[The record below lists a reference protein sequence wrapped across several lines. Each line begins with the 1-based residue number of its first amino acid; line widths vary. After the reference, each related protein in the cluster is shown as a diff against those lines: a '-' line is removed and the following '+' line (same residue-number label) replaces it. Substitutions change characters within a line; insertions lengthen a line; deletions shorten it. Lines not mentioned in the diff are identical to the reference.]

1 MIHLPELIEQVQE
14 YNCDTDTGL
23 IERAYDYA
31 INKHGTQKRLSGDS
45 YISHPLEVANIIANL
60 RLDDASLVVAL
71 LHDTIE
77 DTNATREEIDENFG
91 KEIGKLVE
99 GLTKFDRIDLA
110 NHQAENIRKLLLAVA
125 DDVRVLLVKLA
136 DRLHNMRTL
145 DCMREEKRKRIAEET
160 IDIYAPLAGRM
171 GMHEIR
177 DELED
182 LSFRYINTKV
192 YENISNRLEINRQ
205 KNDTLIGDIETD
217 LKNLMAEKKVSATV
231 FGREKSPYSI
241 YRKMEQK
248 SRTLEQLSDI
258 YGFRIICDSLEDCYL
273 ALGIVHQ
280 KWPMVPG
287 RFKDYIS
294 TPKQNDYKSIHTTV
308 IGPSSQRVELQIRT
322 KEMDLIA
329 ARGIA
334 AHDFYKDEK
343 VDGQN
348 LAKIQ
353 KESGAYDWLKNSIK
367 LLSAGD
373 TLDEFLE
380 HTKLELFQDQVFCF
394 TPKGRLITLPRQAT
408 PIDFAYAVH
417 TDIGN
422 MCSGC
427 KVNGKIMPLSTEL
440 KNGDEVEIIKSNTQ
454 VTLRA
459 WESIAVTGKARV
471 EIRRATRNATR
482 KQYSVLGQQILE
494 RAFEL
499 YDYELTDQNLAK
511 AQNKLNHSSLI
522 DLLVGIGRNEIETDT
537 VLNAVFADFSERQL
551 EVQKSEAKTGWL
563 KSMRRDGVKFF
574 LRRKD
579 TAKKSYRIQGIHSD
593 LPIEFCAGGAV
604 PGDRIVGI
612 LTPGGGITIY
622 PIESPQLAKFDKN
635 REDINW
641 LDFSWDID
649 ENEPEDERELYP
661 ARISITTQ
669 NMPGSLA
676 KVSSVIGENKC
687 NIDNIHMKERMRDF
701 TQMIIDLEV
710 RDKEHLYSIIKL
722 LRAVPIV
729 AKVARITE

>member
-1 MIHLPELIEQVQE
+1 MILLPELIKQIQK
-14 YNCDTDTGL
+14 YNRNTNTDL
-23 IERAYDYA
+23 IERAYNYA

-77 DTNATREEIDENFG
+77 DTTATREEIDEIFG

-110 NHQAENIRKLLLAVA
+110 NHQAGNIRKLLLAVA

-182 LSFRYINTKV
+182 LSFRNLDSDK
-192 YENISNRLEINRQ
+192 YETISNRLESNRI
-205 KNDTLIGDIETD
+205 KNDTLISDIEID
-217 LKNLMAEKKVSATV
+217 LKKIISAKKISATV
-231 FGREKSPYSI
+231 YGREKSPYSI

-248 SRTLEQLSDI
+248 SLELGQLSDI
-258 YGFRIICDSLEDCYL
+258 YGFRIICNKLEDCYRV
-273 ALGIVHQ
+273 LGIVHQ

-294 TPKQNDYKSIHTTV
+294 TPKQNDYKSVHTTV

-322 KEMDLIA
+322 KEMDLVA

-334 AHDFYKDEK
+334 AHDLYKDEK
-343 VDGQN
+343 LDGQN
-348 LAKIQ
+348 LTRIQ
-353 KESGAYDWLKNSIK
+353 KESGAYDWLRNSIK

-394 TPKGRLITLPRQAT
+394 TPKGRLITLPRKAT

-427 KVNGKIMPLSTEL
+427 KINGTIMPLSTEL
-440 KNGDEVEIIKSNTQ
+440 KSGDEVEIIKSNTQ

-471 EIRRATRNATR
+471 EIRRATRNANR
-482 KQYSVLGQQILE
+482 KQYSILGEQILE
-494 RAFEL
+494 RACEQ
-499 YDYELTDQNLAK
+499 YRYTLTDQDLKK
-511 AQNKLNHSSLI
+511 AQENLNQNSLI
-522 DLLVGIGRNEIETDT
+522 DLLVGIGRIEIETDT
-537 VLNAVFADFSERQL
+537 VLNAIFPDFEERQQAR
-551 EVQKSEAKTGWL
+551 QKSEAKIGWL
-563 KSMRRDGVKFF
+563 RSMRRDGVKFL

-579 TAKKSYRIQGIHSD
+579 KEKKSYRIRGIHSD
-593 LPIEFCAGGAV
+593 LPVEFCAGGAV

-612 LTPGGGITIY
+612 LTQGKGITIY
-622 PIESPQLAKFDKN
+622 PIESPQLANFDKD
-635 REDINW
+635 RDEFSW
-641 LDFSWDID
+641 LDFNWDID
-649 ENEPEDERELYP
+649 ESEPELERELYP
-661 ARISITTQ
+661 ARISITTR

-676 KVSSVIGENKC
+676 KISSVIGDNNC
-687 NIDNIHMKERMRDF
+687 NIDNIHMKERKSDF

-710 RDKEHLYSIIKL
+710 RDKKHLTSIIKL
-722 LRAVPIV
+722 LRTEKIV
-729 AKVARITE
+729 AKVSRIIE

>member
-1 MIHLPELIEQVQE
+1 MIHLPELIEQVQK
-14 YNCDTDTGL
+14 YNCNTNTDL

-31 INKHGTQKRLSGDS
+31 ISKHGTQKRLSGDS
-45 YISHPLEVANIIANL
+45 YISHPLEVANILANL

-77 DTNATREEIDENFG
+77 DTTATREEIDENFG

-110 NHQAENIRKLLLAVA
+110 NHQAGNIRKLLLAVA

-145 DCMREEKRKRIAEET
+145 DCMREEKRKRIADET

-171 GMHEIR
+171 GMHDIR

-182 LSFRYINTKV
+182 LSFQHINPKV
-192 YENISNRLEINRQ
+192 YNNILNGLEINRQ
-205 KNDTLIGDIETD
+205 KNDSLISDIESD
-217 LKNLMAEKKVSATV
+217 LQKLMVEKKISATV
-231 FGREKSPYSI
+231 HGREKSPYSI
-241 YRKMEQK
+241 YRKMELK

-258 YGFRIICDSLEDCYL
+258 YGFRIICNKLEDCYL
-273 ALGIVHQ
+273 TLGIVHQ

-322 KEMDLIA
+322 EEMDQVA

-334 AHDFYKDEK
+334 AHDLYKDEK
-343 VDGQN
+343 LDGQN

-353 KESGAYDWLKNSIK
+353 QESGAYDWLKNSIE
-367 LLSAGD
+367 LLSKGD
-373 TLDEFLE
+373 TLNEFLE

-394 TPKGRLITLPRQAT
+394 TPKGRLITLPRKAT

-417 TDIGN
+417 TDVGN

-427 KVNGKIMPLSTEL
+427 KINGQIMPLSTEIRS
-440 KNGDEVEIIKSNTQ
+440 GDEVEIIKSSTK

-459 WESIAVTGKARV
+459 WESIAVTGKARGA
-471 EIRRATRNATR
+471 IRRATRNANR
-482 KQYSVLGQQILE
+482 KQYMSLGEQILD
-494 RAFEL
+494 RAYEKYG
-499 YDYELTDQNLAK
+499 YDQSNKDIEPALK
-511 AQNKLNHSSLI
+511 KLNLSYV
-522 DLLVGIGRNEIETDT
+522 DLAVGIGRLEIETET
-537 VLNAVFADFSERQL
+537 VLDAIFPDFEERQQAI
-551 EVQKSEAKTGWL
+551 QKAEPKKGWL
-563 KSMRRDGVKFF
+563 RSMRRDGVKFF

-579 TAKKSYRIQGIHSD
+579 SEKKSFQIQGVHRD
-593 LPIEFCAGGAV
+593 LPLDFCSSGAV
-604 PGDRIVGI
+604 PGDKIVGI
-612 LTPGGGITIY
+612 LTPGKGITIY
-622 PIESPQLAKFDKN
+622 PLDSPKLAKFDAEKDGESWMDLN
-635 REDINW
+635 
-641 LDFSWDID
+641 WDIEEDKPD
-649 ENEPEDERELYP
+649 EERKLYP
-661 ARISITTQ
+661 ARISISTL
-669 NMPGSLA
+669 NKPGSLA
-676 KVSSVIGENKC
+676 RISTVIGENKS
-687 NIDNIHMKERMRDF
+687 NIDNIRMKERKSDF

-710 RDKEHLYSIIKL
+710 RDKKHLKSIIKL
-722 LRAVPIV
+722 LRTEKAVSSV
-729 AKVARITE
+729 TRVFE

>member
-343 VDGQN
+343 VDGQS

-494 RAFEL
+494 RAF
-499 YDYELTDQNLAK
+499 
-511 AQNKLNHSSLI
+511 
-522 DLLVGIGRNEIETDT
+522 
-537 VLNAVFADFSERQL
+537 
-551 EVQKSEAKTGWL
+551 
-563 KSMRRDGVKFF
+563 
-574 LRRKD
+574 
-579 TAKKSYRIQGIHSD
+579 
-593 LPIEFCAGGAV
+593 
-604 PGDRIVGI
+604 
-612 LTPGGGITIY
+612 
-622 PIESPQLAKFDKN
+622 
-635 REDINW
+635 
-641 LDFSWDID
+641 
-649 ENEPEDERELYP
+649 
-661 ARISITTQ
+661 
-669 NMPGSLA
+669 
-676 KVSSVIGENKC
+676 
-687 NIDNIHMKERMRDF
+687 
-701 TQMIIDLEV
+701 
-710 RDKEHLYSIIKL
+710 
-722 LRAVPIV
+722 
-729 AKVARITE
+729 

>member
-1 MIHLPELIEQVQE
+1 MIHLPELIKQVKK
-14 YNCDTDTGL
+14 YNSKTNTEL
-23 IERAYDYA
+23 IERAYNYA
-31 INKHGTQKRLSGDS
+31 ISKHGTQKRLSGDS
-45 YISHPLEVANIIANL
+45 YISHPLEVANILASL

-77 DTNATREEIDENFG
+77 DTTATREEIDEIFG
-91 KEIGKLVE
+91 NEIGKLVD
-99 GLTKFDRIDLA
+99 GLTKIERIDLA
-110 NHQAENIRKLLLAVA
+110 NHRAGNIRKLLLAIA

-145 DCMREEKRKRIAEET
+145 DCMREEKRRRIAEET
-160 IDIYAPLAGRM
+160 FDIYAPLAGRM

-182 LSFRYINTKV
+182 LSFQILNAEK
-192 YENISNRLEINRQ
+192 YEIISNRLESNRT
-205 KNDTLIGDIETD
+205 KNDSLICDIETY
-217 LKNLMAEKKVSATV
+217 LKNLMLSKKISATV
-231 FGREKSPYSI
+231 YGREKSPYSI

-248 SRTLEQLSDI
+248 SLELGQLSDI
-258 YGFRIICDSLEDCYL
+258 YGFRIICKKLDDCYQ
-273 ALGIVHQ
+273 ALGLVHQ

-294 TPKQNDYKSIHTTV
+294 TPKQNDYQSIHTTV

-334 AHDFYKDEK
+334 AHDLYKDEK
-343 VDGQN
+343 IEGQS
-348 LAKIQ
+348 LTRIQ
-353 KESGAYDWLKNSIK
+353 QESGAYDWLRNSIE

-394 TPKGRLITLPRQAT
+394 TPKGRLITLPQKAT

-417 TDIGN
+417 TGIGN
-422 MCSGC
+422 MCTGC

-440 KNGDEVEIIKSNTQ
+440 KSGDEVEIIKSNTQ

-459 WESIAVTGKARV
+459 WESIAVTGKARAA
-471 EIRRATRNATR
+471 IRRATRYANLQ
-482 KQYSVLGQQILE
+482 QYSMLGDQILR
-494 RAFEL
+494 RAFEQ
-499 YDYELTDQNLAK
+499 YGYEFDDKKLVDALD
-511 AQNKLNHSSLI
+511 KLNLSHV
-522 DLLVGIGRNEIETDT
+522 DLLVGIGRLEIETDT
-537 VLNAVFADFSERQL
+537 LLNTIFPDFKERQL
-551 EVQKSEAKTGWL
+551 SRQKSEAKIGWF

-579 TAKKSYRIQGIHSD
+579 KVKKSYRIQGTHGD
-593 LPIEFCAGGAV
+593 LPLEFSSSGAV

-612 LTPGGGITIY
+612 LTQGKGITIY
-622 PIESPQLAKFDKN
+622 PIESPQLAKFDKDN
-635 REDINW
+635 NNFIW
-641 LDFSWDID
+641 LDFSWEND
-649 ENEPEDERELYP
+649 ENEVEDERELYP

-676 KVSSVIGENKC
+676 KISSVIGDNKC
-687 NIDNIHMKERMRDF
+687 NIDNIHMKERKRDF

-710 RDKEHLYSIIKL
+710 RDKKHLNSIIKL
-722 LRAVPIV
+722 LRAENIV
-729 AKVARITE
+729 AKVTRVLE